1 MNSLKNKT
9 LSKPYL
15 LKIKGEPMEYD
26 VHFSLNGFLRIT
38 ADSNEQAMEIAE
50 TQLTKAI
57 PSLEDS
63 TKTGLGIE
71 IIEAV
76 DSE

>member
-1 MNSLKNKT
+1 
-9 LSKPYL
+9 
-15 LKIKGEPMEYD
+15 MEYD